1 MAKPTKPTP
10 PAQALRSEPSTFRT
24 RAEAAIT
31 YQWTTFPDY
40 IDAVADF
47 VDEQAD
53 AALAAALGGDLPS
66 LTGNGEKFLRVKTD
80 ETGAEFMTLGTAA
93 FTASTTYATASH
105 PHSAADINAGTLA
118 AARVPS
124 ATIAD
129 YRAASDGV
137 FLQPGQVWDS
147 LAEVELTDA
156 ANIAWDMSAGI
167 NFKVTLGGNRTL
179 DLPSNVKAGQSGT
192 IRVIQDGTGSRTL
205 TLASG
210 LKPAWGVAPVMDTT
224 AAAEDFLT
232 YYAVSSSHIN
242 ITHARFS

>member
-1 MAKPTKPTP
+1 MAKPTKPTA
-10 PAQALRSEPSTFRT
+10 PAQALRSEPATFRV

-53 AALAAALGGDLPS
+53 AALAAAIGGDLPT
-66 LTGNGEKFLRVKTD
+66 LTGKSLQFLRVKTD
-80 ETGAEFMTLGTAA
+80 ESGAEFVTLGAAA
-93 FTASTTYATASH
+93 FLGASH
-105 PHSAADINAGTLA
+105 PHNASDINAGTLA

-137 FLQPGQVWDS
+137 FLQPDEVWS
-147 LAEVELTDA
+147 ALAEVTLTDA
-156 ANIAWDMSAGI
+156 ANIAWDMSSGI
-167 NFKVTLGGNRTL
+167 NFVVTLGGNRTL
-179 DLPSNVKAGQSGT
+179 DLPSNVKAGQSGR
-192 IRVIQDGTGSRTL
+192 IRVIQDGTGARTL
-205 TLASG
+205 TLAAG

-224 AAAEDFLT
+224 AAGEDFLF
-232 YYAVSSSHIN
+232 YDAVSSSHIN
-242 ITHARFS
+242 ITHVRFS